1 VVPLHVPHVGG
12 YPGRQRV
19 RAADLL
25 DLRSDIEVIQVGVVA
40 AIAADE
46 LVRVGVTAFRLAAD
60 DADRLAPQGDRPE
73 LTGLAAN
80 RPVNRYVAE
89 PGSRWPAVR
98 LRGGYICHILLAP
111 LGADAWQTI
120 RNWLTIG

>member
-1 VVPLHVPHVGG
+1 
-12 YPGRQRV
+12 
-19 RAADLL
+19 
-25 DLRSDIEVIQVGVVA
+25 
-40 AIAADE
+40 
-46 LVRVGVTAFRLAAD
+46 
-60 DADRLAPQGDRPE
+60 

-111 LGADAWQTI
+111 LGADA
-120 RNWLTIG
+120 